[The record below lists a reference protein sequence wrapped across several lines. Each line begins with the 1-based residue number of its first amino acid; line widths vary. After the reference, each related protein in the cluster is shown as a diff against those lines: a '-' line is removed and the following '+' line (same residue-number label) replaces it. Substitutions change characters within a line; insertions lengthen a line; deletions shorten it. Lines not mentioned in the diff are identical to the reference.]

1 VIDWS
6 LLRCRFGGHAPA
18 VALVATS
25 SGCTCFPDDRIQ
37 ALCAQHVISAEP
49 LGSFELIAACDPTI
63 AARFGDRSQIGPTGG
78 PGVSVQRPLDP
89 PGDHLRKP

>member
-6 LLRCRFGGHAPA
+6 LLRCRFRGHAPA
-18 VALVATS
+18 VAVVATS

-63 AARFGDRSQIGPTGG
+63 AARFEPGG

-89 PGDHLRKP
+89 PGET